1 MMKLRT
7 VMALTAS
14 AALLTLPLAGCS
26 KPPAPPAQPAEEA
39 PEAEPKPVLRIAV
52 IPKGTTH
59 EFWKSI
65 HAGAIKAERELDG
78 VSVIWKG
85 PLKEDDRAAQITVV
99 EDFVSQKVNG
109 IVLAPLDDRAL
120 VRPVREAI
128 AQGLAVVIIDSG
140 LAGDGYASFVA
151 TDNYNGGCIAG
162 ERVGALLDGRG
173 DVLLLRYQ
181 EGSASTMKREQGFLD
196 TVAKKFPEIKI
207 VSSNQYAGA
216 TRATALKASE
226 NLLNRFAKLDGI
238 YCPNE
243 SSTFGMLV
251 ALRKAGRAGKAKFV
265 GFDASPELVK
275 ALRADEIHGLVLQNP
290 VKMGYLGVKTIAEH
304 IRGGQVEPKIDTGA
318 VLVTKENMD
327 QPEMQLLHTP
337 DLSGFLGK

>member
-1 MMKLRT
+1 MNLRT
-7 VMALTAS
+7 ATALTI
-14 AALLTLPLAGCS
+14 LLMLSLAGCD
-26 KPPAPPAQPAEEA
+26 KPPTPPARPAEEA
-39 PEAEPKPVLRIAV
+39 PEVAPVAESKPALKIAV

-99 EDFVSQKVNG
+99 EDFISQKVNG
-109 IVLAPLDDRAL
+109 IVLAPLDDTAL
-120 VRPVREAI
+120 VRPVKEAI
-128 AQGLAVVIIDSG
+128 AQGIAVVIIDSG
-140 LAGDGYASFVA
+140 LASEGYASFVA

-162 ERVGALLDGRG
+162 ERMGALLAGKG
-173 DVLLLRYQ
+173 EMVVLRYQ

-196 TVAKKFPEIKI
+196 TVAKKFPDLKI
-207 VSSNQYAGA
+207 LSSNQYAGA

-251 ALRKAGRAGKAKFV
+251 ALRKAGRAGKTKFV

-290 VKMGYLGVKTIAEH
+290 VKMGYLGVQTIVEH
-304 IRGGQVEPKIDTGA
+304 LRGGQVEPKIDTGA

-337 DLSGFLGK
+337 DLSEFLGK